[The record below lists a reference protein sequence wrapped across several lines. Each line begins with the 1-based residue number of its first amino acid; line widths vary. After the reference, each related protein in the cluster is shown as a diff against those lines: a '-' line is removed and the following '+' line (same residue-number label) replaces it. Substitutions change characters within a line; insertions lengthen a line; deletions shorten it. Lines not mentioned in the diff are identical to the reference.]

1 MFDDIVQLRACVSRI
16 QNSLAS
22 LGSDEGIETTTYEMA
37 RAVALIKVLDSEDK
51 VIRESD
57 RTMFESLRKQL
68 SNSLKDKML
77 QAICVK

>member
-16 QNSLAS
+16 QTSLAS

-37 RAVALIKVLDSEDK
+37 RAVALIKVLDAEDK

-57 RTMFESLRKQL
+57 RTMFESLRRQL

-77 QAICVK
+77 QAISVK

>member
-16 QNSLAS
+16 QTSLAS
-22 LGSDEGIETTTYEMA
+22 LCSDEGIETTTYEMA
-37 RAVALIKVLDSEDK
+37 RAVALIKVLDAEEK

-77 QAICVK
+77 QAISVK

>member
-16 QNSLAS
+16 QTSLAS
-22 LGSDEGIETTTYEMA
+22 LGSDDGIETTTYEMA
-37 RAVALIKVLDSEDK
+37 RAVALIKVLDAEDK

-57 RTMFESLRKQL
+57 RTMFESLRRQL

-77 QAICVK
+77 QAISVK

>member
-22 LGSDEGIETTTYEMA
+22 LASDEDIESTTYEMA
-37 RAVALIKVLDSEDK
+37 RAVALIKVLDYEDK
-51 VIRESD
+51 VIREND
-57 RTMFESLRKQL
+57 RTMFESLRKSL

-77 QAICVK
+77 QAISVK